1 MADRDNQATHKA
13 RNAVPVITFTPVPV
27 PSAPTVIGSNPPKT
41 IDAAATALKSALGAD
56 AVIKVEKAHK
66 GDPFIV
72 VKTEKLFDAIR
83 FLRDDSQFLCTNLEV
98 IATVDYLAKAA
109 VTEAEGQSAVAA
121 EDPRIENVYVVSSF
135 QFKHQFT
142 VKVYLEREH
151 PKVQSI
157 CELYRSANWY
167 ERECYDMVGVEFT
180 GHPNHARILL
190 PTDWVGHPLRRDY
203 VFPEE
208 YNGMK
213 VPL

>member
-1 MADRDNQATHKA
+1 MAESEAKG
-13 RNAVPVITFTPVPV
+13 RNAVPKITFSPVPV
-27 PSAPTVIGSNPPKT
+27 PEAPTVVGSNPPKD
-41 IDAAATALKSALGAD
+41 IEAAAAALTSALGAGS
-56 AVIKVEKAHK
+56 VLKVEKAHK

-72 VKTEKLFDAIR
+72 VKTEKLFDAIC
-83 FLRDDSQFLCTNLEV
+83 FLRDDSNFLCTNLEV
-98 IATVDYLAKAA
+98 IATVDYLAKDA
-109 VTEAEGQSAVAA
+109 VPAVDAQPA
-121 EDPRIENVYVVSSF
+121 QPAVQPRIENVYVISSF

-142 VKVYLEREH
+142 IKVYLDRDQ

-157 CELYRSANWY
+157 CDLYRSANWY
-167 ERECYDMVGVEFT
+167 ERECYDMVGVVFV
-180 GHPNHARILL
+180 GHPNHARVLL